1 VNRYLSRLVHFKR
14 RLLRHVILPFTWVGI
29 AGVNLYNF
37 LLSCVSKLW
46 RRLGWLGCVATVEL
60 KEEYAGQYYMHVHAV
75 AVSHD
80 FDYVKSREVWREL
93 TDSQGNLGGSN
104 FVRFKPVH
112 SEGGLLWYLLGYTLK
127 DWLRSF
133 EKAGDY
139 VSVMRSLHKKRLLRA
154 FGCLYGSRKRV
165 LEKPQ
170 RGGLLSREGSGATR
184 TRIITKDSNKS
195 SSLVCPVCG
204 GSEWEW
210 VDGPIVNGQLAVSR
224 SDGG

>member
-1 VNRYLSRLVHFKR
+1 
-14 RLLRHVILPFTWVGI
+14 LLRHVILPFTWVGV
-29 AGVNLYNF
+29 ASVNLYNF

-60 KEEYAGQYYMHVHAV
+60 KEEYNGQYYMHVHAI

-80 FDYVKSREVWREL
+80 FDYVESRKVWREL
-93 TDSQGNLGGSN
+93 TDSVGNLGGSN

-133 EKAGDY
+133 DKAGDY
-139 VSVMRSLHKKRLLRA
+139 VSVMRSLHRKRLLRA
-154 FGCLYGSRKRV
+154 FGCLYGRRKGASG
-165 LEKPQ
+165 KP
-170 RGGLLSREGSGATR
+170 RLGDLSGGEGSEATR
-184 TRIITKDSNKS
+184 TGIITKGSNKS
-195 SSLVCPVCG
+195 GVLACSVCSASS
-204 GSEWEW
+204 WEW
-210 VDGPIVNGQLAVSR
+210 VNGPIVNGQFVVSR